1 MNSTA
6 TIQPTARELL
16 INNEKI
22 LRSLIDDYQIDKYA
36 SVVNL
41 RRCEGCPRWMIT
53 EKEDDTRMCEKCEE
67 QCTKCE
73 ECDNIIDKR
82 KRCECCS
89 QELKPHNKKKIKNE

>member
-41 RRCEGCPRWMIT
+41 RRCRGCPR
-53 EKEDDTRMCEKCEE
+53 
-67 QCTKCE
+67 
-73 ECDNIIDKR
+73 
-82 KRCECCS
+82 
-89 QELKPHNKKKIKNE
+89 